1 MKIFIS
7 ADIEGV
13 TGVTQWEETEHG
25 GKDYEMARRQM
36 SLEAAAAC
44 EAILEAG
51 HTVVTGRSIMMPQY
65 SSGSASGRSRTDPRL
80 DVPSGIH
87 DGRDR

>member
-36 SLEAAAAC
+36 SLEAAKQFWRQD
-44 EAILEAG
+44 ILSLSG
-51 HTVVTGRSIMMPQY
+51 MPIMMP
-65 SSGSASGRSRTDPRL
+65 AIFFRICFRKE
-80 DVPSGIH
+80 PS
-87 DGRDR
+87 

>member
-13 TGVTQWEETEHG
+13 TGVTQWEETEHD

-51 HTVVTGRSIMMPQY
+51 HTVVI
-65 SSGSASGRSRTDPRL
+65 
-80 DVPSGIH
+80 
-87 DGRDR
+87 RDAHNDACNILPDLLPEGAELIRGWMCHRHP

>member
-51 HTVVTGRSIMMPQY
+51 HTVVIRDAHNDACNILPDCF
-65 SSGSASGRSRTDPRL
+65 RKE
-80 DVPSGIH
+80 PS
-87 DGRDR
+87 

>member
-44 EAILEAG
+44 
-51 HTVVTGRSIMMPQY
+51 
-65 SSGSASGRSRTDPRL
+65 
-80 DVPSGIH
+80 
-87 DGRDR
+87 

>member
-44 EAILEAG
+44 ESNPGGRAYCRYP
-51 HTVVTGRSIMMPQY
+51 GRS
-65 SSGSASGRSRTDPRL
+65 
-80 DVPSGIH
+80 
-87 DGRDR
+87 

>member
-36 SLEAAAAC
+36 SLEAAASLRSNPGGRAHC
-44 EAILEAG
+44 RYP
-51 HTVVTGRSIMMPQY
+51 GRS
-65 SSGSASGRSRTDPRL
+65 
-80 DVPSGIH
+80 
-87 DGRDR
+87 